1 MSKPTISLNLNLNA
15 EELLYVAYLVGNS
28 AGRTASSVYNKILD
42 EVREQNQMFCE
53 NKSADFG
60 LNDAVLSLEAQF
72 PLQHNHYNNQ
82 EFRTAIRTIVDG
94 TAEKCRE
101 INRLKKEIAAARDN
115 LNQLQ
120 ESLDRI
126 TN

>member
-28 AGRTASSVYNKILD
+28 TGACANSVYNKILD
-42 EVREQNQMFCE
+42 EVRDQNQMFCE
-53 NKSADFG
+53 NKSADYG
-60 LNDAVLSLEAQF
+60 LNDAVLALTAQF
-72 PLQHNHYNNQ
+72 PLQHNHNDNQ
-82 EFRTAIRTIVDG
+82 EFRSAIRTIVDG
-94 TAEKCRE
+94 TTEKCRE
-101 INRLKKEIAAARDN
+101 INRLKKKIAAARDN
-115 LNQLQ
+115 LSQLQ